1 MKLQLITHE
10 QALKITNVSQAQLRV
25 WIEDGKLEMYEDMIV
40 ASSLKALLQA
50 KLLRK
55 LTFKFEE
62 SIRNNYELLS
72 NYKQIRRLEQESKQ
86 EKDKPVI
93 KNTEHKMDDRSP
105 KSNILLIITLLAG
118 VAGLIYLFS

>member
-10 QALKITNVSQAQLRV
+10 QALKITNVSPAQLSV